1 MVPPAYCESAL
12 RSGAERCDHRGRT
25 VADRA
30 ARRPDAD
37 IVATKARSFVSNDD
51 MSSSAG
57 LAQTK
62 ARDPNYIQNQLDR
75 ALKGAPAMGS
85 TMWFI

>member
-1 MVPPAYCESAL
+1 M
-12 RSGAERCDHRGRT
+12 
-25 VADRA
+25 
-30 ARRPDAD
+30 
-37 IVATKARSFVSNDD
+37 ATKARSFVSNDD

-57 LAQTK
+57 LAQAK